1 MSRKNKQSFF
11 GGITDEELDTT
22 VYKDTDNVYLN
33 IFISNTGNQ
42 PISAEYSA
50 QQNKPILD
58 NMNDYEAGIVR
69 MKIPT
74 ASIPLMIFE
83 DNQYWIGFVIGQNDE
98 HLLGPLPVVLMP
110 EFRPNN
116 SNGSPADHYIYYY
129 SQFLGCINDI
139 LRQLWVLAIADSAP
153 PAPPNPYQAVIPAE
167 LQHAYMSPV
176 FKIVDTTS
184 YIDFIAPSF
193 RDNADPAKQSCP
205 FHQNGIQ
212 IIMSNKLFYFFSGF
226 PAKYYGITPIAGDVR
241 LNYKL
246 QLYADQFNNT
256 GAVRTWNHIAS
267 YNTVKITQDYPSLF
281 LWNTLSR
288 VFITSSIALEK
299 EYILVKG
306 DQGSSKKFEILTDF
320 ELPDDSSSKGLR
332 EYIYV
337 QPTIIRWIN
346 FKSSGQLDKM
356 DLKIYFQTKDLDIY
370 QLYIPPS
377 FEATAKIRFR
387 RRQNRN
393 LLQHT
398 IESKT
403 GTR

>member
-11 GGITDEELDTT
+11 GDEETT
-22 VYKDTDNVYLN
+22 IYKDTDNVYLN
-33 IFISNTGNQ
+33 VFISNTGDH
-42 PISAEYSA
+42 PIPAEYIA

-74 ASIPLMIFE
+74 ASVPLMIFE
-83 DNQYWIGFVIGQNDE
+83 DDQYYMGFVIGQTDA
-98 HLLGPLPVVLMP
+98 HLLGPLPVILLD
-110 EFRPNN
+110 EFKSNN
-116 SNGSPADHYIYYY
+116 LLSSPYNRYIYYY
-129 SQFLGCINDI
+129 SQFLGCINDT
-139 LRQLWVLAIADSAP
+139 LGRLWDLAIVD
-153 PAPPNPYQAVIPAE
+153 PNYQAVIANNLFAPANDPDRY
-167 LQHAYMSPV
+167 APV
-176 FKIVDTTS
+176 FKINGTSS
-184 YIDFIAPSF
+184 YIDFIA
-193 RDNADPAKQSCP
+193 ACDPAEAVKESCP
-205 FHQNGIQ
+205 FSYDGIQ
-212 IIMSNKLFYFFSGF
+212 IVMSNKLFYFFSGF
-226 PAKYYGITPIAGDVR
+226 SSKYYGTSGIAGDTR
-241 LNYKL
+241 LTYKL
-246 QLYADQFNNT
+246 QLNADQFNNT
-256 GAVRTWNHIAS
+256 KVIEQWNNKATFDAIC
-267 YNTVKITQDYPSLF
+267 ITQDYPSLF

-306 DQGSSKKFEILTDF
+306 DLGSNKKYEILTDF

-356 DLKIYFQTKDLDIY
+356 DLKIFFQTKDLDVY
-370 QLYIPPS
+370 PLYIPPS
-377 FEATAKIRFR
+377 FEATMKMRFR

-398 IESKT
+398 IEPSAYTK
-403 GTR
+403 